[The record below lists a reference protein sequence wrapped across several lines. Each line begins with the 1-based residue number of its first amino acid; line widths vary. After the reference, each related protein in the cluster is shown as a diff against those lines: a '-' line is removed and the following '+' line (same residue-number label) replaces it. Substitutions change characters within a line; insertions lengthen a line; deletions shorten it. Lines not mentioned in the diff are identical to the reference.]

1 MRETPKLLQ
10 VTDHAV
16 LRHLE
21 RVEGLDVEA
30 IRVEIARRTSRGLQM
45 GAASVLFNGFRYVI
59 RGGRVV
65 TVLHRS
71 CAPKPPEENSDG

>member
-1 MRETPKLLQ
+1 MPETTKLPN

-21 RVEGLDVEA
+21 RVKGFDIEA
-30 IRVEIARRTSRGLQM
+30 VRTEIARKTERGVRL
-45 GAASVLFNGFRYVI
+45 GAASVLIDGFRYVL
-59 RGGRVV
+59 RGGSVV

-71 CAPKPPEENSDG
+71 YAPRPPEESEDG